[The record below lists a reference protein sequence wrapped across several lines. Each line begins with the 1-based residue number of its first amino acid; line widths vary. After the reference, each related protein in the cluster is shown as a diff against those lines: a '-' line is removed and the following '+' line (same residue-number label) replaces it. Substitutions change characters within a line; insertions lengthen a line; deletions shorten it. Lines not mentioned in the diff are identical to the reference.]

1 MGMTELGL
9 RSKPETLC
17 TTPLN
22 AELWTLSFALA
33 AMVVST
39 QCPLP
44 NCQVLG
50 EMVNL

>member
-1 MGMTELGL
+1 MDMIELDL
-9 RSKPETLC
+9 LSKQETLC

-22 AELWTLSFALA
+22 AELWTPSFALA

-50 EMVNL
+50 EMANL